1 MLKLY
6 WRALLGTLWA
16 RMFGDMR
23 RLYAW
28 REQLQEVSCSVKGGP
43 LDFYI
48 PLDAQ
53 LPETK
58 GGASC
63 SSKSVFLCGREREG
77 ARARARK
84 RERSHKHAHLVS
96 LAVVAR
102 QSSVRG

>member
-1 MLKLY
+1 VTVKQAYVLSSAILRVPFKFTCSSCSSYIGGRY
-6 WRALLGTLWA
+6 WRTLWA

-63 SSKSVFLCGREREG
+63 SSKSVFLCG
-77 ARARARK
+77 
-84 RERSHKHAHLVS
+84 
-96 LAVVAR
+96 
-102 QSSVRG
+102 

>member
-1 MLKLY
+1 MTKVVSTGVVAQFARKLLLER
-6 WRALLGTLWA
+6 WKARGDLPAALGHRD

-28 REQLQEVSCSVKGGP
+28 REQLQAVSCSVKGGP

-63 SSKSVFLCGREREG
+63 SSKSMCVCVC
-77 ARARARK
+77 AR
-84 RERSHKHAHLVS
+84 
-96 LAVVAR
+96 
-102 QSSVRG
+102 G